1 MSQCLV
7 LAVVLKVTAKDAL
20 VPSDAISQKP
30 SQKGTGS
37 RLGLRRA
44 TGSVDLA
51 WLLRGVSPKSESH
64 SRDRDVEETTQ
75 G

>member
-7 LAVVLKVTAKDAL
+7 LAVVLTVIAKDVL
-20 VPSDAISQKP
+20 VSSDAISQKT

-44 TGSVDLA
+44 IGSVDLV
-51 WLLRGVSPKSESH
+51 WLLKGAKKH
-64 SRDRDVEETTQ
+64 L
-75 G
+75 

>member
-1 MSQCLV
+1 MSKCLV
-7 LAVVLKVTAKDAL
+7 LAVVLTVIAKDVL
-20 VPSDAISQKP
+20 VSSDAISQKT

-44 TGSVDLA
+44 TGSMDLA
-51 WLLRGVSPKSESH
+51 WLLRGVSPKPDSCAVET
-64 SRDRDVEETTQ
+64 DVEEAPQ

>member
-7 LAVVLKVTAKDAL
+7 FAVVLTVIAKDVL
-20 VPSDAISQKP
+20 VSSEAISQKT

-51 WLLRGVSPKSESH
+51 WLLGVVSPNPESDVKE
-64 SRDRDVEETTQ
+64 RDAEEAT
-75 G
+75 